1 MDNRGLFDGWGE
13 ALILVAVVLDFLC
26 VIAAFPDGGEGA
38 LRALLEGVRCVLGA
52 CGSISG

>member
-13 ALILVAVVLDFLC
+13 ALILVAVVLVFLC